1 MHERRKRVFLA
12 AALGLLVAVVC
23 NRQEVALTRLGIAP
37 GSIMLDDLVVGLV
50 AALAAYVWAW
60 SWAQRNARREM
71 AEKLRREEAVRERTR
86 IAYEIHDTVAQCFAG
101 MIVNL
106 EAADEFLD
114 STPEGRKFAER
125 ALRMG
130 REGLSETRD
139 LVRGLRS
146 PNYDEEGFRG
156 AVTHLLEK
164 LTDGIDLRV
173 QLCVC
178 VDDIPGLVSA
188 QVETQVLRIIRE
200 AITNVVRHAV
210 ARTAWVKLREKDGHI
225 QLCVED
231 DGCGFGPDTHADAEC
246 FGLNSMHE
254 RAEDLGGILRVV
266 SQPGHGT
273 RVLASIPVSGQPGSS
288 PCTMPETFECSS
300 PTITLSS
307 AKASLPS

>member
-1 MHERRKRVFLA
+1 MHERLKRVLVA
-12 AALGLLVAVVC
+12 AALGLFVAVVC

-37 GSIMLDDLVVGLV
+37 GSIVLDDLVVGLV
-50 AALAAYVWAW
+50 AALAAYAWAW
-60 SWAQRNARREM
+60 SWAQRNVRREM

-114 STPEGRKFAER
+114 GTPEGRKFAER

-130 REGLSETRD
+130 REGLSEARE

-146 PNYDEEGFRG
+146 PNYDQEGFRG
-156 AVTHLLEK
+156 AVTHLLGK
-164 LTDGIDLRV
+164 LTDGTDLRV
-173 QLCVC
+173 QVC
-178 VDDIPGLVSA
+178 VDEIPGLVSA

-200 AITNVVRHAV
+200 AITNIVRHAA

-231 DGCGFGPDTHADAEC
+231 DGRGFGPDTHADGEC

-254 RAEDLGGILRVV
+254 RAEDLGGVLRVV
-266 SQPGHGT
+266 SQRGHGT
-273 RVLASIPVSGQPGSS
+273 RVLASIPVSGQPGSI
-288 PCTMPETFECSS
+288 PCAMPETFECSS